1 MHYHLDRQAITGR
14 DTYIVTTCRKD
25 DEWIAIPKNAN
36 WSLMDPPT
44 AFNINS
50 SDKFQRVSYLI
61 TKHKRNKKFLI
72 M

>member
-1 MHYHLDRQAITGR
+1 MHHHLDRQATTGR

-50 SDKFQRVSYLI
+50 SDKFQRVSKLLNNQ
-61 TKHKRNKKFLI
+61 TQKK
-72 M
+72 